1 MLLLKSFR
9 KPSRSVDDAP
19 CGSHLSTPN
28 VPLLSLR
35 LRVYHPKT
43 RIYVRLLGPCF
54 KTGQITPFR
63 QHPKVVYRA
72 PNRCHSYRHST
83 YFSQVQQGKNNRS
96 QGPSQKARPATPQS
110 DPRRSLQA
118 ITLTTRGCKPPSCR
132 EYDPVLTD
140 VDLYQP
146 QVHQTNSP
154 NERQEAL
161 TLPTPHGFKTSD

>member
-35 LRVYHPKT
+35 LRVCHPKT

-63 QHPKVVYRA
+63 QHPKVVYET
-72 PNRCHSYRHST
+72 PNRWHCVAPY
-83 YFSQVQQGKNNRS
+83 YLLLQVIQCCYTRGQGTS
-96 QGPSQKARPATPQS
+96 PKARPATPQS
-110 DPRRSLQA
+110 SPKRSRQA
-118 ITLTTRGCKPPSCR
+118 ITLTTEIASHLPAELMFQS
-132 EYDPVLTD
+132 ELMLTC
-140 VDLYQP
+140 
-146 QVHQTNSP
+146 TNHKCT
-154 NERQEAL
+154 RR
-161 TLPTPHGFKTSD
+161 TLRTYGKRL